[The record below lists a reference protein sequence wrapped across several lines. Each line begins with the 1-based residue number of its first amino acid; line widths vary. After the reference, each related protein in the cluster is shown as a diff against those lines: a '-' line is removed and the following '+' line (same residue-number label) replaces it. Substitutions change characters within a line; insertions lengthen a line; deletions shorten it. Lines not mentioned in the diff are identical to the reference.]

1 MAGLYMMPNSSMMG
15 YPYPPQV
22 GVPQQGKETPQTPPI
37 APPNQL
43 QSVATRA
50 SGPTKGYDPSYLQ
63 NLATSIGGLFSGNTQ
78 GGVQNINPL
87 GNLSEISPSS
97 GIGGNAPTQGL
108 PLTWLQQALNGGG
121 FSSPAAS
128 TPVTTVK
135 PKAPIVK
142 PVSGPINGAPQ
153 TALNA

>member
-1 MAGLYMMPNSSMMG
+1 MAGLYMGRSMMG
-15 YPYPPQV
+15 YPPQT
-22 GVPQQGKETPQTPPI
+22 GIPQPGHETPQPAAAAAPI